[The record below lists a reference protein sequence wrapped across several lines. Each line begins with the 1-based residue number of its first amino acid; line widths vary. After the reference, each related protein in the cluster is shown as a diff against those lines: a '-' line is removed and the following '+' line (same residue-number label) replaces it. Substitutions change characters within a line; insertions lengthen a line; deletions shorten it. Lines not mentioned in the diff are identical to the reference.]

1 MPHGLENLGRP
12 HGWGFGVKNSAR
24 PASPVRLVSQILL
37 RLLFDEFIHY
47 TGKGNGNPLQCS
59 CLGNPMDREEP
70 GGLQS
75 TGLLESDM
83 TEWLNNKSSNSLFT
97 CEILG
102 EGWSLLLL
110 MCISNRLKDHN
121 NDEGNSYQCPTA
133 RETPFSES

>member
-1 MPHGLENLGRP
+1 
-12 HGWGFGVKNSAR
+12 
-24 PASPVRLVSQILL
+24 
-37 RLLFDEFIHY
+37 
-47 TGKGNGNPLQCS
+47 
-59 CLGNPMDREEP
+59 MDREEP

-121 NDEGNSYQCPTA
+121 NDEDNSYQCPTA